1 MGQPFLLHVQRRS
14 SMKNIDEITI
24 RPVTEAD
31 AEKLLAIYAPYVTDT
46 FVTYEYTVPTVEEF
60 RERIRNTLQT
70 YPYFAAVENG
80 RIIGYAYASA
90 FHPRRAYL
98 WSAEATVYL
107 ERGVRGRGVGRLL
120 YERLEETLKQQNVQ
134 NVNACIAYPNPQ
146 SIAFHEKMGYRMVG
160 AFHQCGYKFDTWY
173 DMVWMEKH
181 IGEHVHPQP
190 PILGIKQIEKE
201 AEEMLSPLIR
211 RASGA

>member
-1 MGQPFLLHVQRRS
+1 
-14 SMKNIDEITI
+14 MKNIEEITI

-31 AEKLLAIYAPYVTDT
+31 AEKLLSIYAPYVTDT

-60 RERIRNTLQT
+60 RERIRNTLQA

-98 WSAEATVYL
+98 WSA
-107 ERGVRGRGVGRLL
+107 
-120 YERLEETLKQQNVQ
+120 ERLEETLKQQNVQ

-146 SIAFHEKMGYRMVG
+146 SIAFHEKMGYRAVG
-160 AFHQCGYKFDTWY
+160 KFTDCAYKLEQWLG
-173 DMVWMEKH
+173 MIWMEKMLGAH
-181 IGEHVHPQP
+181 ENP
-190 PILGIKQIEKE
+190 PKEFIPYPEILK
-201 AEEMLSPLIR
+201 
-211 RASGA
+211 

>member
-1 MGQPFLLHVQRRS
+1 
-14 SMKNIDEITI
+14 MKNIEEITI

-60 RERIRNTLQT
+60 RERIRNTLQA

-120 YERLEETLKQQNVQ
+120 YERLEEALKQQNVQ
-134 NVNACIAYPNPQ
+134 NVNALLI
-146 SIAFHEKMGYRMVG
+146 R
-160 AFHQCGYKFDTWY
+160 
-173 DMVWMEKH
+173 
-181 IGEHVHPQP
+181 
-190 PILGIKQIEKE
+190 
-201 AEEMLSPLIR
+201 IR
-211 RASGA
+211 RALPSMKKWAIVRSGNSPTAPISWSSGSA

>member
-1 MGQPFLLHVQRRS
+1 
-14 SMKNIDEITI
+14 MKNIEEITI

-60 RERIRNTLQT
+60 RERIRNTLQA

-120 YERLEETLKQQNVQ
+120 YERLEEALKQQNVQ
-134 NVNACIAYPNPQ
+134 NVNACIAYPQ
-146 SIAFHEKMGYRMVG
+146 AEDEYLTKDSVLFHEKLGYTMVG
-160 AFHQCGYKFDTWY
+160 TFHQCGYKFHRWY
-173 DMVWMEKH
+173 DMVWMEKF
-181 IGEHVHPQP
+181 IGEHRENQP
-190 PILGIKQIEKE
+190 DIIPFPKLKLEK
-201 AEEMLSPLIR
+201 
-211 RASGA
+211 

>member
-1 MGQPFLLHVQRRS
+1 
-14 SMKNIDEITI
+14 MKNIEEITI

-60 RERIRNTLQT
+60 RERIRNTLQA

-120 YERLEETLKQQNVQ
+120 YERLEEALKQQNVQ
-134 NVNACIAYPNPQ
+134 NVNACIAYPQ
-146 SIAFHEKMGYRMVG
+146 AEDEYLTKDSVLFHEKLGYTMVG
-160 AFHQCGYKFDTWY
+160 TFHQCGYKFHCWY
-173 DMVWMEKH
+173 DMVWMEKF
-181 IGEHVHPQP
+181 IGEHRENQP
-190 PILGIKQIEKE
+190 DIIPFPKLKLEK
-201 AEEMLSPLIR
+201 
-211 RASGA
+211 

>member
-1 MGQPFLLHVQRRS
+1 
-14 SMKNIDEITI
+14 MKNIEEITI

-60 RERIRNTLQT
+60 RERIRNTLQA

-120 YERLEETLKQQNVQ
+120 YERLEEALKQQNVQ
-134 NVNACIAYPNPQ
+134 NVNACIAYPQ
-146 SIAFHEKMGYRMVG
+146 VEDEYLTKDSVLFHEKLGYTMVG
-160 AFHQCGYKFDTWY
+160 TFHQCGYKFHRWY
-173 DMVWMEKH
+173 DMVWMEKF
-181 IGEHVHPQP
+181 IGEHRENQP
-190 PILGIKQIEKE
+190 DIIPFPKLKLEK
-201 AEEMLSPLIR
+201 
-211 RASGA
+211 

>member
-1 MGQPFLLHVQRRS
+1 
-14 SMKNIDEITI
+14 MKNIEEITI

-31 AEKLLAIYAPYVTDT
+31 AEKLLSIYVPYVTDT

-60 RERIRNTLQT
+60 RERIRNTLQA

-107 ERGVRGRGVGRLL
+107 ERGVRGRGVGRL
-120 YERLEETLKQQNVQ
+120 RRGSRR
-134 NVNACIAYPNPQ
+134 CM
-146 SIAFHEKMGYRMVG
+146 AFRG
-160 AFHQCGYKFDTWY
+160 
-173 DMVWMEKH
+173 H
-181 IGEHVHPQP
+181 IRGRIGNDNEHARHD
-190 PILGIKQIEKE
+190 
-201 AEEMLSPLIR
+201 IR
-211 RASGA
+211 HCM

>member
-1 MGQPFLLHVQRRS
+1 
-14 SMKNIDEITI
+14 MKNIEEITI

-31 AEKLLAIYAPYVTDT
+31 AEKLLSIYAPYVTDT
-46 FVTYEYTVPTVEEF
+46 FITYEYTVPTVEEF
-60 RERIRNTLQT
+60 RERIRNTLQA

-146 SIAFHEKMGYRMVG
+146 SIAFHEKMGYAIVG
-160 AFHQCGYKFDTWY
+160 TFHRCAFKFNKCY
-173 DMVWMEKH
+173 HMVWLEK
-181 IGEHVHPQP
+181 
-190 PILGIKQIEKE
+190 ILTQTDTT
-201 AEEMLSPLIR
+201 PLPVIPFSQLDK
-211 RASGA
+211 ALINKIVLE

>member
-1 MGQPFLLHVQRRS
+1 
-14 SMKNIDEITI
+14 MKNIEEITI

-46 FVTYEYTVPTVEEF
+46 FVTYEYTVPTVEG
-60 RERIRNTLQT
+60 ISGTHPQ
-70 YPYFAAVENG
+70 YPAGISLFCGSGKTG

-120 YERLEETLKQQNVQ
+120 YERLEEALKQQNVQ

-146 SIAFHEKMGYRMVG
+146 SIAFHEKMGYRAVG
-160 AFHQCGYKFDTWY
+160 KFTDCAYKLEQWLG
-173 DMVWMEKH
+173 MIWMEKMLGTH
-181 IGEHVHPQP
+181 ENP
-190 PILGIKQIEKE
+190 PKEFIPYPEILK
-201 AEEMLSPLIR
+201 
-211 RASGA
+211 

>member
-1 MGQPFLLHVQRRS
+1 
-14 SMKNIDEITI
+14 MKNIEEITI

-60 RERIRNTLQT
+60 RERIRNTLQA

-107 ERGVRGRGVGRLL
+107 ERGVRGPLHRTFLC
-120 YERLEETLKQQNVQ
+120 E
-134 NVNACIAYPNPQ
+134 
-146 SIAFHEKMGYRMVG
+146 
-160 AFHQCGYKFDTWY
+160 WY
-173 DMVWMEKH
+173 APRPF
-181 IGEHVHPQP
+181 G
-190 PILGIKQIEKE
+190 
-201 AEEMLSPLIR
+201 
-211 RASGA
+211 